1 MINIANLEKKI
12 VYFSATDY
20 NFAIFS
26 YKTFKLQMKV
36 FKFGGAS
43 IKDAKSIKNVAD
55 IIKNNLKDNPLIII
69 SAAGKTTNALEKVVN
84 EYFNNSGNAFEALED
99 VKKMHYDIIN
109 ELFDAENEDLTAEIN
124 DMFVDVEWILE
135 ETAVGSFD
143 QTYDQIVCLGE
154 LLSTKIVSAYLN
166 TIGIQ
171 SNWLDVRDCILTDN
185 NYRDANLDWEETSKR
200 IRKTVPPLMNN
211 ALVLTQGFLGNTS
224 ENFTT
229 TLGREGSDYTAAIFS
244 YCLDATSMTIWKD
257 VAGVLN
263 ADPRIFQ
270 HATLLKE
277 ISYSEA
283 IEMTYYGA
291 QVIHPKTLQPLKSK
305 NIPLFVKSFLQPE
318 NEGTVVSDKEPKG
331 YPPVFVVKE
340 NQALLNFYSKSFNF
354 VDEYKFSK
362 LFDAFARHRIKVN
375 MTQNTAL
382 SFSVCV
388 NHDERKM
395 TALCEELE
403 IEYNIEI
410 ISDLKLLTIRHGN
423 AQIIEEFTKNRKIYL
438 EEKIRSNVQ
447 IIMNS
452 NEILA

>member
-1 MINIANLEKKI
+1 
-12 VYFSATDY
+12 
-20 NFAIFS
+20 
-26 YKTFKLQMKV
+26 
-36 FKFGGAS
+36 
-43 IKDAKSIKNVAD
+43 
-55 IIKNNLKDNPLIII
+55 
-69 SAAGKTTNALEKVVN
+69 
-84 EYFNNSGNAFEALED
+84 
-99 VKKMHYDIIN
+99 
-109 ELFDAENEDLTAEIN
+109 
-124 DMFVDVEWILE
+124 
-135 ETAVGSFD
+135 
-143 QTYDQIVCLGE
+143 
-154 LLSTKIVSAYLN
+154 
-166 TIGIQ
+166 
-171 SNWLDVRDCILTDN
+171 
-185 NYRDANLDWEETSKR
+185 
-200 IRKTVPPLMNN
+200 
-211 ALVLTQGFLGNTS
+211 
-224 ENFTT
+224 
-229 TLGREGSDYTAAIFS
+229 
-244 YCLDATSMTIWKD
+244 MTIWKD

-270 HATLLKE
+270 NATLLKE

-305 NIPLFVKSFLQPE
+305 NIPLFVKSFLEPE
-318 NEGTVVSDKEPKG
+318 NEGSIVADKEPSG

-423 AQIIEEFTKNRKIYL
+423 EKIIEEFTKNRKIYL

>member
-1 MINIANLEKKI
+1 
-12 VYFSATDY
+12 
-20 NFAIFS
+20 
-26 YKTFKLQMKV
+26 MKV

-43 IKDAKSIKNVAD
+43 IKDAESIKNVAG

-84 EYFNNSGNAFEALED
+84 EYFNNSGSAFEALED
-99 VKKMHYDIIN
+99 VKKMHYDIIID
-109 ELFDAENEDLTAEIN
+109 LFDSEHADLTAEIN
-124 DMFVDVEWILE
+124 DMFVDIEWILE
-135 ETAVGSFD
+135 ETAVGSYD

-154 LLSTKIVSAYLN
+154 LLSTKIVSTYLN

-185 NYRDANLDWEETSKR
+185 NYRDANIDWEETTKR
-200 IRKTVPPLMNN
+200 IKKTVPSLMKN
-211 ALVLTQGFLGNTS
+211 ALLVTQGFLGNTS

-229 TLGREGSDYTAAIFS
+229 TLGREGSDFTAAIFS

-270 HATLLKE
+270 NATLLKE
-277 ISYSEA
+277 ISYGEA

-291 QVIHPKTLQPLKSK
+291 QVIHPKTLQPLKNK

-318 NEGTVVSDKEPKG
+318 NEGTVVSDKETKD

-354 VDEYKFSK
+354 VDEIKFSK
-362 LFDAFARHRIKVN
+362 LFDAFARHKIKVN

-388 NHDERKM
+388 NNDERKM
-395 TALCEELE
+395 KALFEELE
-403 IEYNIEI
+403 KEYNIEI
-410 ISDLKLLTIRHGN
+410 ISNLKLLTIRHGN
-423 AQIIEEFTKNRKIYL
+423 VQIIEQFTKDRKIYL

-447 IIMNS
+447 IIMGN

>member
-1 MINIANLEKKI
+1 
-12 VYFSATDY
+12 
-20 NFAIFS
+20 
-26 YKTFKLQMKV
+26 MKV

-99 VKKMHYDIIN
+99 VKKMHNDIVN

-154 LLSTKIVSAYLN
+154 LVSTKIVSAYLN

-185 NYRDANLDWEETSKR
+185 NYRDANLDWEETSRR

-270 HATLLKE
+270 NAILLKE

-291 QVIHPKTLQPLKSK
+291 QVIHPKTLQPLQSK
-305 NIPLFVKSFLQPE
+305 NIPLFVKSFLQPDI
-318 NEGTVVSDKEPKG
+318 EGTIVADKEPSN

-340 NQALLNFYSKSFNF
+340 NQDLLNFYSKSFNF

-410 ISDLKLLTIRHGN
+410 ISELKLLTIRHGN

-452 NEILA
+452 NEILT

>member
-43 IKDAKSIKNVAD
+43 VKDAKSIKNVAD
-55 IIKNNLKDNPLIII
+55 IIKNNLKDNPLIVI

-166 TIGIQ
+166 SIGIQ

-185 NYRDANLDWEETSKR
+185 NYRDANLDWEETSRR

-270 HATLLKE
+270 NATLLKE

-291 QVIHPKTLQPLKSK
+291 QVIHPKTLQPLKNK
-305 NIPLFVKSFLQPE
+305 NIPLFVKSFLQPD
-318 NEGTVVSDKEPKG
+318 NEGTIVTDKEPSN

-362 LFDAFARHRIKVN
+362 LFDAFAHHRIKVN

>member
-1 MINIANLEKKI
+1 
-12 VYFSATDY
+12 
-20 NFAIFS
+20 
-26 YKTFKLQMKV
+26 MKV

-99 VKKMHYDIIN
+99 VKKMHYDIVN

-124 DMFVDVEWILE
+124 DMFVDIEWILE
-135 ETAVGSFD
+135 ETATGSYD

-154 LLSTKIVSAYLN
+154 LVSTKIVSAYLN
-166 TIGIQ
+166 SIDIQ
-171 SNWLDVRDCILTDN
+171 CNWLDVRDCILTDN
-185 NYRDANLDWEETSKR
+185 NYRDANLDWAETSKK

-211 ALVLTQGFLGNTS
+211 ALVVTQGFLGNTS

-270 HATLLKE
+270 NATLLKE

-305 NIPLFVKSFLQPE
+305 NIPLFVKSFLEPE
-318 NEGTVVSDKEPKG
+318 NEGSIVADKEPSG

-403 IEYNIEI
+403 TEYNIEI

-423 AQIIEEFTKNRKIYL
+423 EKIIEEFTKNRKIYL

-447 IIMNS
+447 IIMSS

>member
-1 MINIANLEKKI
+1 
-12 VYFSATDY
+12 
-20 NFAIFS
+20 
-26 YKTFKLQMKV
+26 MKV

-99 VKKMHYDIIN
+99 VKKMHYDIVN

-124 DMFVDVEWILE
+124 DMFVDIEWILE
-135 ETAVGSFD
+135 ETATGSYD

-154 LLSTKIVSAYLN
+154 LVSTKIVSAYLN
-166 TIGIQ
+166 SIDIQ

-185 NYRDANLDWEETSKR
+185 NYRDANLDWAETSKK

-211 ALVLTQGFLGNTS
+211 ALVVTQGFLGNTS

-270 HATLLKE
+270 NATLLKE

-305 NIPLFVKSFLQPE
+305 NIPLFVKSFLEPE
-318 NEGTVVSDKEPKG
+318 NEGSIVADKEPSG

-423 AQIIEEFTKNRKIYL
+423 EKIIEEFTKNRKIYL

>member
-1 MINIANLEKKI
+1 
-12 VYFSATDY
+12 
-20 NFAIFS
+20 
-26 YKTFKLQMKV
+26 MKV

-99 VKKMHYDIIN
+99 VKKMHNDIVN

-135 ETAVGSFD
+135 ETAVGSYD

-166 TIGIQ
+166 SIGIQ

-185 NYRDANLDWEETSKR
+185 NYRDANLDWEETSRR

-229 TLGREGSDYTAAIFS
+229 TLGREGSDFTAAIFS

-270 HATLLKE
+270 NAILLKE

-291 QVIHPKTLQPLKSK
+291 QVIHPKTLQPLQSK
-305 NIPLFVKSFLQPE
+305 NIPLFVKSFLQPD
-318 NEGTVVSDKEPKG
+318 NEGTIVADKEPSN

-354 VDEYKFSK
+354 VDGYKFSK

-395 TALCEELE
+395 TTLCEELE

-410 ISDLKLLTIRHGN
+410 ISELKLLTIRHGN
-423 AQIIEEFTKNRKIYL
+423 AQIIEDFTKNRKIYL

>member
-1 MINIANLEKKI
+1 
-12 VYFSATDY
+12 
-20 NFAIFS
+20 
-26 YKTFKLQMKV
+26 MKV

-69 SAAGKTTNALEKVVN
+69 SAAGKTTNELEKVVN

-99 VKKMHYDIIN
+99 VKKMHYDIVN

-124 DMFVDVEWILE
+124 DMFVDIEWILE
-135 ETAVGSFD
+135 ETATGSYD

-154 LLSTKIVSAYLN
+154 LVSTKIVSAYLN
-166 TIGIQ
+166 SIDIQ
-171 SNWLDVRDCILTDN
+171 CNWLDVRDCILTDN
-185 NYRDANLDWEETSKR
+185 NYRDANLDWAETSKK

-211 ALVLTQGFLGNTS
+211 ALVVTQGFLGNTS

-270 HATLLKE
+270 NATLLKE

-305 NIPLFVKSFLQPE
+305 NIPLFVKSFLEPE
-318 NEGTVVSDKEPKG
+318 NEGSIVADKEPSG

-423 AQIIEEFTKNRKIYL
+423 EKIIEEFTKNRKIYL

>member
-1 MINIANLEKKI
+1 
-12 VYFSATDY
+12 
-20 NFAIFS
+20 
-26 YKTFKLQMKV
+26 MKV

-55 IIKNNLKDNPLIII
+55 IIKINLKDNPLIII
-69 SAAGKTTNALEKVVN
+69 SAAGKTTNSLEKVVN
-84 EYFNNSGNAFEALED
+84 EYFNNSGKAFEALEE
-99 VKKMHYDIIN
+99 VKKMHYAIID
-109 ELFDAENEDLTAEIN
+109 ELFDVENEDLTAEIN

-135 ETAVGSFD
+135 ETASGSYD

-166 TIGIQ
+166 TIGLQ

-185 NYRDANLDWEETSKR
+185 NYRDANLDWEETQRR
-200 IRKTVPPLMNN
+200 ITKIVPPVMKNG
-211 ALVLTQGFLGNTS
+211 LVVTQGFLGNTS

-263 ADPRIFQ
+263 ADPRIFKNT
-270 HATLLKE
+270 ALLNE

-305 NIPLFVKSFLQPE
+305 NIPLFVKSFSQPE
-318 NEGTVVSDKEPKG
+318 NEGTIVADKEPSN

-340 NQALLNFYSKSFNF
+340 NQALLNFHSKSFNF
-354 VDEYKFSK
+354 VDEFKFSR

-388 NHDERKM
+388 NHDERKL
-395 TALCEELE
+395 TALFEELE
-403 IEYNIEI
+403 KEYNIEI
-410 ISDLKLLTIRHGN
+410 IPDLKLLTIRHGN
-423 AQIIEEFTKNRKIYL
+423 VQIIEEFTKNRKIYL
-438 EEKIRSNVQ
+438 EEKIKSNVQ
-447 IIMNS
+447 LIMNS
-452 NEILA
+452 DEILA

>member
-1 MINIANLEKKI
+1 
-12 VYFSATDY
+12 
-20 NFAIFS
+20 
-26 YKTFKLQMKV
+26 MKV

-99 VKKMHYDIIN
+99 VKKMHYDIVN

-124 DMFVDVEWILE
+124 DMFVDIEWILE
-135 ETAVGSFD
+135 ETATGSYD

-154 LLSTKIVSAYLN
+154 LVSTKIVSAYLN
-166 TIGIQ
+166 SIDIQ
-171 SNWLDVRDCILTDN
+171 CNWLDVRDCILTDN
-185 NYRDANLDWEETSKR
+185 NYRDANLDWAETSKK

-211 ALVLTQGFLGNTS
+211 ALVVTQGFLGNTS

-270 HATLLKE
+270 NATLLKE

-305 NIPLFVKSFLQPE
+305 NIPLFVKSFLEPE
-318 NEGTVVSDKEPKG
+318 NEGSIVADKEPSG

-423 AQIIEEFTKNRKIYL
+423 EKTIEEFTKNRKIYL

>member
-1 MINIANLEKKI
+1 
-12 VYFSATDY
+12 
-20 NFAIFS
+20 
-26 YKTFKLQMKV
+26 MKV

-99 VKKMHYDIIN
+99 VKKMHNDIVN

-143 QTYDQIVCLGE
+143 QTYYQIVCLGE
-154 LLSTKIVSAYLN
+154 LVSTKIVSAYLN

-185 NYRDANLDWEETSKR
+185 NYRDANLDWEETSRR

-270 HATLLKE
+270 NAILLKE

-291 QVIHPKTLQPLKSK
+291 QVIHPKTLQPLQSK
-305 NIPLFVKSFLQPE
+305 NIPLFVKSFLQPDI
-318 NEGTVVSDKEPKG
+318 EGTIVADKEPSN

-340 NQALLNFYSKSFNF
+340 NQDLLNFYSKSFNF

-410 ISDLKLLTIRHGN
+410 ISELKLLTIRHGN

-452 NEILA
+452 NEILT